1 MEQLVRRLDGMA
13 LFEEAELSPTSLP
26 LGEVLEA
33 AIDLR
38 RGQLEQAGIAVKTDI
53 AKDILI
59 SADAEA
65 MKRVMDELTDNAL
78 KFAKTRAF
86 FSLRRAGERVI
97 LHSENDADLPDGP
110 CDQVFD
116 RFTTLENAPEGAGAG
131 LGLSCVKDI
140 VLAHKGRVSARVENG
155 SFILEID
162 L

>member
-1 MEQLVRRLDGMA
+1 MTIKEGGEAVARA
-13 LFEEAELSPTSLP
+13 AEELFAN
-26 LGEVLEA
+26 A
-33 AIDLR
+33 A
-38 RGQLEQAGIAVKTDI
+38 
-53 AKDILI
+53 
-59 SADAEA
+59 
-65 MKRVMDELTDNAL
+65 
-78 KFAKTRAF
+78 KFAKSRTSATLKRD
-86 FSLRRAGERVI
+86 GDRVT
-97 LHSENDADLPDGP
+97 LTVTNDADLPDGP